1 MIDPFT
7 AMAAATTAFNGI
19 KKAISLGKEISSMG
33 NSLSSWSKAASDID
47 FLEQKSQKPPMYKM
61 FSDTQA
67 TALELW
73 TQKRKLKEMRE
84 ELRSHI
90 SWTYGPSAWDELV
103 RIEAQQRKEQRD
115 LVYRKQE
122 FKDNI
127 INGIFI
133 GAIALT
139 GISILFIGIYF
150 IGLKQGKW

>member
-73 TQKRKLKEMRE
+73 TQKQKLKEMRE

-139 GISILFIGIYF
+139 GISILLIGIYF

>member
-139 GISILFIGIYF
+139 GISILLISIYF